1 MHDVMKFCPGSLPL
15 HVTQWNK
22 CDNTRFYPLSL
33 CEKLLWGKF
42 INVADEVPLI
52 LILYLDRFY
61 NSLILAYL

>member
-1 MHDVMKFCPGSLPL
+1 M
-15 HVTQWNK
+15 
-22 CDNTRFYPLSL
+22 
-33 CEKLLWGKF
+33 GKF